1 MSAGLDLAWTGDE
14 PLVELAANGPE
25 DALTKTTN
33 AQKAIFAVTTS
44 LWERSG
50 LDAPAAVMGHSLGEY
65 MALTAA
71 GAFSAV
77 RGYELVTERARLMHE
92 AMPAGAGAMAAVLG
106 MPLQEIERI
115 ISPAGKVWVAN
126 INSEGQ
132 VVISGEAAALKE
144 ASMLLKESG
153 ARRVVPLNVAV
164 ASHCPLMEPAARALE
179 EHLRGFEVSRPGVP
193 VIFNVTARQETDP
206 GRIKG
211 LLARQLVSPVRWKAS
226 VEYALGLGIER
237 FIEIGPRSVL
247 APLVRKIAP
256 RAGVEALTADAH

>member
-1 MSAGLDLAWTGDE
+1 MSAGLDLAWTRDE

-25 DALTKTTN
+25 DELTKTTN
-33 AQKAIFAVTTS
+33 AQKAIFAVTVS

-71 GAFSAV
+71 GAFSAA
-77 RGYELVTERARLMHE
+77 RGYALVAERARLMHE

-106 MPLQEIERI
+106 MPLEEIGRL

-126 INSEGQ
+126 INTAGQ
-132 VVISGEAAALKE
+132 VVISGEAAAVKR
-144 ASMLLKESG
+144 ASKLLKENG

-179 EHLRGFEVSRPGVP
+179 DHLRGVEVRKPGVP
-193 VIFNVTARQETDP
+193 VIFNTTARQESDP
-206 GRIKG
+206 DRIRD
-211 LLARQLVSPVRWKAS
+211 LLARQLVSPVRWQSS
-226 VEYALGLGIER
+226 VEYVLGLGIER

-247 APLVRKIAP
+247 ASLVRKIAP